1 MKIIRMIYRYIEID
15 VDYFFSKGNLFKK
28 LVTISSVNFSAIFS
42 LLKINIPAYIDGQF
56 ILSDKPLTIKTF
68 LSGIYDFW
76 FETRETNIF
85 NTKSPVIFDVGANV
99 GQFLIGV
106 KNILPN
112 AAVHSFEPDP
122 KTFEYLTK
130 NSARLKNVTINNLAL
145 SEKDGFLE
153 FYQSKVSSEW
163 SSLVKP
169 YTGDFNLI
177 KVDSKKLDD
186 YIASKSVVII
196 DLLKIDVEGA
206 EMLVLKGGEKTLK
219 ISKFILVEASID
231 RSEDNMKSS
240 DILKFLF
247 DKGFEI
253 DSVGRIFRE
262 RVGSSQSSVNII
274 LRNKNLA

>member
-1 MKIIRMIYRYIEID
+1 MIYRYIEID